1 VFNFGKK
8 MEYSKENYLPVMAG
22 DAATFR
28 EGRNVRDG
36 YARGWGLQF
45 GNLREKVR
53 EDKLFQEANAIA
65 SGRTVVSE
73 DNRMNIFLMLKFFLG
88 NIPFG
93 HIVEFGSYKGG
104 NALFMAYVVDKLY
117 PGMKVYALD
126 TFAGMPITDAEIDA
140 HRAGD
145 FKDVDLEEMKRFA
158 ESKKITNLE
167 FVQGLFQD
175 TAPTLLPKI
184 GTVALAHI
192 DCDIYSAVVYS
203 YEVVKPFMVSGGYYV
218 FDDAIYS
225 SCLGAT
231 EAVELKLIKEDGLHS
246 EQIFPQY
253 VFRSPY
259 SEKS

>member
-1 VFNFGKK
+1 MFSIGKK
-8 MEYSKENYLPVMAG
+8 SEYSKENYLPALG
-22 DAATFR
+22 ADAAALR
-28 EGRNVRDG
+28 AGRSIRDG

-45 GNLREKVR
+45 GELRTR
-53 EDKLFQEANAIA
+53 IRNDKLFKEASALAN
-65 SGRTVVSE
+65 GRTVVSE
-73 DNRMNIFLMLKFFLG
+73 DNRMNIFLILKFYLEK
-88 NIPFG
+88 IPFG

-126 TFAGMPITDAEIDA
+126 TFAGMPTTDSEIDA

-145 FKDVDLEEMKRFA
+145 FKDVNLEELRRFA
-158 ESKKITNLE
+158 ASKKLENLE
-167 FVQGLFQD
+167 FVKGLFED
-175 TAPTLLPKI
+175 TASTLLPKVEK
-184 GTVALAHI
+184 VALAHI
-192 DCDIYSAVVYS
+192 DCDIYSAVAYS

-231 EAVELKLIKEDGLHS
+231 EAVESRLIREDGMHS

-253 VFRSPY
+253 VFRAPFGQ
-259 SEKS
+259 K

>member
-1 VFNFGKK
+1 MFGFGNK
-8 MEYSKENYLPVMAG
+8 EYSAENYLPKMAD

-28 EGRNVRDG
+28 GGRNVRDG

-45 GNLREKVR
+45 GNLRDKVR
-53 EDKLFQEANAIA
+53 KDRLFQEANALVQ
-65 SGRTVVSE
+65 GRTVVSE
-73 DNRMNIFLMLKFFLG
+73 DNRMNIFLILKFFLK

-104 NALFMAYVVDKLY
+104 NALFIAYVVGKLY

-126 TFAGMPITDAEIDA
+126 TFAGMPKTDLEIDA

-145 FKDVDLEEMKRFA
+145 FKDVDLVELKRYA
-158 ESKKITNLE
+158 ASKNLDNLE

-175 TAPTLLPKI
+175 TAPSLLPKVEK
-184 GTVALAHI
+184 VALAHI
-192 DCDIYSAVVYS
+192 DCDIYSAVLYS
-203 YEVVKPFMVSGGYYV
+203 YDVVKPFMVSGGYYV

-231 EAVELKLIKEDGLHS
+231 EAVESRLIREDGLHS

-253 VFRSPY
+253 VFRSPFGQQ
-259 SEKS
+259 